1 MSPTPDGSVLRAEG
15 VRKHFYPNRGVL
27 AALARGQ
34 GRAVKAVDGVDL
46 DIRRGE
52 IVSLVGESG
61 SGKTTLGEV
70 LTMLQRP
77 TKGRILLNGVD
88 IARLKAKD
96 LRSYR
101 KRMQIV
107 FQDPY
112 QSLDPRMTI
121 FRTVAEPL
129 RVNVRPDKEALYAR
143 VVAMLEGV
151 GLSPATSFLYKYPRD
166 LSGGQRQ
173 RVAIAR
179 ALILSPEFVVAD
191 EPVSMLDVSVA
202 SGILNLM
209 LDLRAKLSTAFLFIT
224 HDLSVARYISD
235 RIAIM
240 YRGRIVEI
248 GAAQDI
254 ADHPLHPYTQLLLSA
269 IPVAD
274 AAGRRERVVSDLETS
289 AMEEAATGCKF
300 QFRCPFVMDVCR
312 DRVPRLTELAV
323 GHAAA
328 CYKYPE
334 TLPEAIA

>member
-1 MSPTPDGSVLRAEG
+1 MTVTTDGYVVRAQG
-15 VRKHFYPNRGVL
+15 VRKVFHPHGGLLSSL
-27 AALARGQ
+27 A
-34 GRAVKAVDGVDL
+34 GRAGKAVKAVDGVDL
-46 DIRRGE
+46 DIHRGE

-77 TKGRILLNGVD
+77 TEGRILLEGVD
-88 IARLKAKD
+88 VSRLKTGA
-96 LRSYR
+96 LRAHR

-121 FRTVAEPL
+121 FRTVAEP
-129 RVNVRPDKEALYAR
+129 VQVHEHPDKDTLYDR
-143 VVAMLEGV
+143 VVGMLDGV
-151 GLSPATSFLYKYPRD
+151 GLSPATSFLYKFPRD

-179 ALILSPEFVVAD
+179 ALILNPEFVVAD

-209 LDLRAKLSTAFLFIT
+209 LDLRAKLGTAFLFIT
-224 HDLSVARYISD
+224 HDLAVARYISD

-248 GAAQDI
+248 GPAKDI
-254 ADHPLHPYTQLLLSA
+254 AENPLHPYTQLLLSA
-269 IPVAD
+269 IPVAE
-274 AAGRRERVVSDLETS
+274 ARGKRERVVSDLETS
-289 AMEEAATGCKF
+289 AKEQDASGCKF

-312 DRVPRLTELAV
+312 ERSPRLTELGP

-334 TLPEAIA
+334 TLPEALA